1 MRTALL
7 LGAVVLLNQVV
18 VDRSVLGTQSL
29 EPVRVESRVDSHHS
43 GIAIITN
50 PNTVPLSAYLLEVFV
65 EPCAPMQ
72 PRSTLRGV
80 DAAVTP
86 HGQPLGARDKRLET
100 LGSSPCN
107 KTGASTPATA
117 ELRAAIFETGATS
130 GEASAVALLL
140 DNRRLVLDQCEALL
154 DRLADANAAT
164 VAPEVLTAELRAR
177 VAATLEK
184 HPPPFPPTVDLLAFA

>member
-1 MRTALL
+1 
-7 LGAVVLLNQVV
+7 
-18 VDRSVLGTQSL
+18 
-29 EPVRVESRVDSHHS
+29 
-43 GIAIITN
+43 
-50 PNTVPLSAYLLEVFV
+50 
-65 EPCAPMQ
+65 
-72 PRSTLRGV
+72 
-80 DAAVTP
+80 
-86 HGQPLGARDKRLET
+86 LGARDKRLET

-184 HPPPFPPTVDLLAFA
+184 HPPPFPPTVDLLAFAEAQLKATSGTRGDRIAKVAAELRQLREHVLNAKPPLH